1 MKSLRP
7 THLSNLSY
15 LRKTFNTLP
24 QRTVELKFRNVNT
37 YTRNEV
43 LLAESYL
50 HICGVRITEPLGEA
64 L

>member
-50 HICGVRITEPLGEA
+50 HIYGVRITEPLGEA

>member
-24 QRTVELKFRNVNT
+24 QRTVELKFRNINT

-43 LLAESYL
+43 LLAESYYTSVVL
-50 HICGVRITEPLGEA
+50 ELQNR
-64 L
+64 